1 MTYRSAEDA
10 LRERTE
16 TLEAEL
22 RALED
27 KRREAAR
34 LDQDVQRVVGDLA
47 KSRELLDRF
56 EKKRALPV
64 LEDLKIASPCHARW
78 DDMVGDEKS
87 RHCGACDKFVFNLS
101 AMTREEAELTMLEKT
116 GEVCIRLYRRTDGTV
131 ITADCPVGVRRK
143 RLRLVGVLA
152 MGAGA
157 LASAAGYLA
166 LRDPEPTMTM
176 GAVEGELRTVPPEE
190 LTRTEPAQSAQPV
203 PPSPSASASA
213 QPSIPEHEVEMGK
226 RTR

>member
-27 KRREAAR
+27 KRKEAAR
-34 LDQDVQRVVGDLA
+34 LDQDVDRVVANLA

-64 LEDLKIASPCHARW
+64 LEDIKVASPCHARW
-78 DDMVGDEKS
+78 DDMVGDAKS
-87 RHCGACDKFVFNLS
+87 RHCAACDKHVFNLS

-116 GEVCIRLYRRTDGTV
+116 GEVCIRLYRRADGTV
-131 ITADCPVGVRRK
+131 ITADCPVGVRKK

-152 MGAGA
+152 LGAGA
-157 LASAAGYLA
+157 LASAAGYAAVRESERAQVVMGGFESVPKPTPTEIAPVAQPTPPPSA
-166 LRDPEPTMTM
+166 L
-176 GAVEGELRTVPPEE
+176 
-190 LTRTEPAQSAQPV
+190 PAPSSSAQP
-203 PPSPSASASA
+203 P
-213 QPSIPEHEVEMGK
+213 IPDHAFEMGK
-226 RTR
+226 RAR

>member
-56 EKKRALPV
+56 EKRRALPV

-78 DDMVGDEKS
+78 NDMVGDEKS
-87 RHCGACDKFVFNLS
+87 RHCAACDKFVFNLS

-116 GEVCIRLYRRTDGTV
+116 GDVCIRLYRRTDGTV
-131 ITADCPVGVRRK
+131 MTADCPVGVRRK
-143 RLRLVGVLA
+143 RLRVVGVLA

-166 LRDPEPTMTM
+166 LREPEHSVTM
-176 GAVEGELRTVPPEE
+176 GAVEGELRAIPPEE
-190 LTRTEPAQSAQPV
+190 LTRTEPAPSAQPV
-203 PPSPSASASA
+203 PPTPSASASA
-213 QPSIPEHEVEMGK
+213 QPLAPEHEVEMGK
-226 RTR
+226 RAR